1 MKCRIV
7 ALQCGIYSCL
17 KDGELYKVPA
27 KGIFRNKNIKPVV
40 GDLIELDE
48 EKGVISEVYERV
60 SFLKRPTITN
70 LDQMIIVHSLVE
82 PEFSFDLLFK
92 YLTYANINGIS
103 AKIILTKLDKADKK
117 LVEEIKEVYTKLGVE
132 TYFVSNKKGDGINEV
147 KKIFTGHISCLLGQS
162 GVGKSSLL
170 NSIDNNFQ
178 RSVGEYSKALGR
190 GKHKTKEVILI
201 PYENGLIAIRCE
213 GQGKGEE
220 QGCNSYRLNY
230 EAINAYSEMSYQD
243 LQNPRLKIKSKS
255 ANHKGVT
262 LYMQANNP
270 FPFFYN
276 ATQNVDTIE
285 ELQEKRQLKFN
296 LTAS

>member
-17 KDGELYKVPA
+17 KDSELYKVPA

-48 EKGVISEVYERV
+48 EKSVISEVYERA
-60 SFLKRPTITN
+60 SFLKRPTIAN

-82 PEFSFDLLFK
+82 PEFSFDLIFK

-117 LVEEIKEVYTKLGVE
+117 LVEEIKAVFAKLGVE

-201 PYENGLIAIRCE
+201 PYENGLIADTPGFSSLDLNLFKEDLAQFFPGFNEKYTDCYYSNCLHITENKCAVKDALN
-213 GQGKGEE
+213 KGEIP
-220 QGCNSYRLNY
+220 QIAYDSY
-230 EAINAYSEMSYQD
+230 
-243 LQNPRLKIKSKS
+243 LKLSS
-255 ANHKGVT
+255 
-262 LYMQANNP
+262 
-270 FPFFYN
+270 
-276 ATQNVDTIE
+276 
-285 ELQEKRQLKFN
+285 
-296 LTAS
+296 TASFKNERYKK